1 MEATFAGGC
10 FWCTEAAFERVPG
23 VLEATPGYAGG
34 ETVEP
39 TYEEVCS
46 GSTGHAEVVRVR
58 FDGDVVSYDDL
69 LDVFFAVHDPTTL
82 NREGPDVG
90 SQYRSA
96 VYYHDESQREAVE
109 RKIEE
114 LRADGVDVV
123 TEVEPVGEFYVAE
136 DYHHD
141 YYERNPDA
149 GYCRVNVPPKLE
161 KVDEV
166 VGSRG

>member
-34 ETVEP
+34 DTVEP
-39 TYEEVCS
+39 SYEEVCS

-109 RKIEE
+109 RKVEE